1 MTCAAF
7 LSRLVDS
14 LPAAREAAEQILS
27 QLKGQTPDLTCL
39 FLSHHHVE
47 HLDDV
52 VNLLVERLGSRVTI
66 GCTGETIIGG
76 GEEIENGPALSVW
89 SSLSPE
95 TELLPF
101 RVTFEETPDG
111 LVCTGLPE
119 FTDELKAKA
128 SSLLL
133 FGEPFTSDA
142 RVMIDLFADDL
153 PALPIV
159 GGMAS
164 GGNGPGQNRL
174 VLAIRENVE
183 TASPI
188 IEQGAVGVILCGGP
202 RLRTVVSQG
211 CKPIGKPFVVTK
223 AEKNLIFELGG
234 QPPLA
239 QLQLFFNDL
248 TPGDQALVRKGLH
261 VGIAMSEYRDQF
273 GMGDF
278 LISNVIGV
286 DPDKGVVAIGNRV
299 RVGQTVQFHVRDA
312 QTADAELRHLLER
325 ERDAQAASPQGMLI
339 FSCNGRGTRLF
350 PQPNHDAEALQSIIG
365 TVPVAGLFAQG
376 ELGPVAGKNYIH
388 GYTASVALF
397 D

>member
-1 MTCAAF
+1 MTCTAF

-14 LPAAREAAEQILS
+14 LSAAREAAEQIIS
-27 QLKGQTPDLTCL
+27 QLKGQVPDLTCL

-47 HLDDV
+47 HLDEIV
-52 VNLLVERLGSRVTI
+52 RLLVETLGSRVTI
-66 GCTGETIIGG
+66 GCTGETIIGA

-89 SSLSPE
+89 SAVLPE
-95 TELLPF
+95 ADLRPF

-111 LVCTGLPE
+111 LVCTGIPE
-119 FTDELKAKA
+119 IDDDLKAKA
-128 SSLLL
+128 TSLLL
-133 FGEPFTSDA
+133 FGEPFTCDA
-142 RVMIDLFADDL
+142 RVIIDLFENEL
-153 PALPIV
+153 PNVPIV

-164 GGNGPGQNRL
+164 GGSGPGQNRL
-174 VLAIRENVE
+174 VFAITESEHAADTVV
-183 TASPI
+183 
-188 IEQGAVGVILCGGP
+188 EQGAVGVLLCGGP

-223 AEKNLIFELGG
+223 AEKNLVFELGG

-248 TPGDQALVRKGLH
+248 TSTDQALVRKGLH
-261 VGIAMSEYRDQF
+261 LGIAMSEYRDQF

-286 DPDKGVVAIGNRV
+286 DPDKGVIAIGNRV

-312 QTADAELRHLLER
+312 ETADAELKHLLER
-325 ERDAQAASPQGMLI
+325 ERDRQSVSPQGILI

-350 PQPNHDAEALQSIIG
+350 PEPNHDAEALQSIIG
-365 TVPVAGLFAQG
+365 AIPAAGFFAQG
-376 ELGPVAGKNYIH
+376 ELGPVGGKNYIH